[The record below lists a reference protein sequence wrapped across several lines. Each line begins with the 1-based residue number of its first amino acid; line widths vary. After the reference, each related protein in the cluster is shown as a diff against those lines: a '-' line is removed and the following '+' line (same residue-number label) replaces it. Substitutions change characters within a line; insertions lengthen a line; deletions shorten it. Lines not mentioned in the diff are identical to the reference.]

1 MKNLITIFLVLF
13 LSNSPSFAEN
23 KNPPQLVISS
33 KDGKNFDLKNNLGK
47 ITILVFWVSWC
58 ENCKDVMAMLD
69 EISKEKNPDVE
80 IVGISIDKEGQRE
93 TFNQMSAKFSYK
105 NFMLLDA
112 KVNDFSEPRFT
123 PQIYIVNKKG
133 HSFIAPTPQGKNE
146 LYFILKKSDL

>member
-69 EISKEKNPDVE
+69 EISK
-80 IVGISIDKEGQRE
+80 
-93 TFNQMSAKFSYK
+93 
-105 NFMLLDA
+105 
-112 KVNDFSEPRFT
+112 
-123 PQIYIVNKKG
+123 
-133 HSFIAPTPQGKNE
+133 
-146 LYFILKKSDL
+146 